1 MNYTRGIA
9 IIGSQRSVA
18 IDNYNTSQIHHSGA
32 NMNSFFCKFSAILLT
47 AFVAIGVSFSATAE
61 TIAIIGTGNVASA
74 LGPGFAQQG
83 HDIVYGSRDPARAE
97 VLELVA
103 NTSSNATAASQT
115 EAAAQADIVVLAV
128 PGNVAQDVAANLG
141 DLSGKIVID
150 PTNQLA
156 PADDG
161 FMSHTSATSNA
172 EDIQA
177 MHPGAFVV
185 KAFNTLNYQQMIDPS
200 SSGGPVSIPLA
211 GNDAD
216 AKATVAGLVEGMGL
230 EPVDIGSVRFA
241 HVLEGML
248 AIWVNARRSGT
259 PYDYY
264 LRLYPQQ

>member
-1 MNYTRGIA
+1 MNR
-9 IIGSQRSVA
+9 V
-18 IDNYNTSQIHHSGA
+18 
-32 NMNSFFCKFSAILLT
+32 FCKLSTILFVAVVATGMCFSA
-47 AFVAIGVSFSATAE
+47 AAE
-61 TIAIIGTGNVASA
+61 TIAVIGTGNVASA

-97 VLELVA
+97 VLELVS
-103 NTSSNATAASQT
+103 NTGSSATAASQT
-115 EAAAQADIVVLAV
+115 EAVAQADIVVLAV
-128 PGNVAQDVAANLG
+128 PGNVAQEVAANIG

-156 PADDG
+156 PGDDG
-161 FMSHTSATSNA
+161 YMSHTSATSNA

-177 MHPGAFVV
+177 MHPDAFVV

-216 AKATVAGLVEGMGL
+216 AKATVAALAEGMGL

-259 PYDYY
+259 PYDYH